1 MTRSSLPLKGSALGA
16 NPHHPSSLAFVD
28 KGHSSNGSLKD
39 SILPVNLAI
48 GAVTYRNC
56 LQADEEGMEGE

>member
-1 MTRSSLPLKGSALGA
+1 
-16 NPHHPSSLAFVD
+16 VD